1 MHAPMHRT
9 DWYMLPEKKQKT
21 LIQMEKYTRTETP
34 NGVFGIYMDTDII
47 HVRILT
53 GGKSQP
59 VLSMPAYF
67 NLDDLDDVLTGRRA
81 VVQANMNPK
90 KALHSVLAFMQEA
103 ESAVSSTL
111 EPCSIR
117 YCIALM
123 KELKMELQKTAFAQ
137 ISDCVL
143 ALSVP
148 EIITQKNVRIAM
160 EKAGFHVIRVM
171 TATDAC
177 ALSKAQDMKHD
188 QQFGVRVISNC
199 KKQNLLAE
207 FSAWTD
213 QTNMLEGLEYTI
225 GENTPEMIPNMTYYY
240 LSDTK
245 SRETLGQET
254 IGYEDLSVVA
264 ADGAAAQGA
273 RLTNPAANPI
283 TMLVLFP
290 WTAGIEITTIQWG
303 KECIPLTWLNEERHM
318 IPMRTDGFDILL
330 DSGIKGK
337 SLNLYLKSKDSKREV
352 RTWKMEEICPEFP
365 KDTSQLKAWIE
376 VGMEGGDFTL
386 VLQSGEKR
394 AKIDLSQFTEEKPEP
409 FPINTVFVPKQ
420 LLANVLQAGKEFCL
434 GAENLNPTT
443 KASAIGKGIQMIARQ
458 TQEVFA
464 DCHDGDT
471 NIRVSTWIEKLL
483 AVKDNLEYGIV
494 SSERTTNRWAYMDEK
509 LLMMDFRTALAQ
521 NLYQLNVL
529 PIEANGAIFDPHIHD
544 AVHIEETD
552 RVEEDRVVEEIQKGY
567 FFGEKL
573 YRPTKVIVS
582 KNSCQK

>member
-1 MHAPMHRT
+1 
-9 DWYMLPEKKQKT
+9 
-21 LIQMEKYTRTETP
+21 MEKYTRTETP

>member
-1 MHAPMHRT
+1 
-9 DWYMLPEKKQKT
+9 
-21 LIQMEKYTRTETP
+21 MEKYTRTETP

-148 EIITQKNVRIAM
+148 EIITQKNVRTAM

>member
-1 MHAPMHRT
+1 
-9 DWYMLPEKKQKT
+9 
-21 LIQMEKYTRTETP
+21 MEKYTRTETP

-81 VVQANMNPK
+81 VVQANMNQK

-177 ALSKAQDMKHD
+177 ALSKAQGMKHD

-199 KKQNLLAE
+199 RKQDLQAE
-207 FSAWTD
+207 FSTWTD

-225 GENTPEMIPNMTYYY
+225 GENVPKTIPNMTYYY

-254 IGYEDLSVVA
+254 IGYEDLSIVA

-290 WTAGIEITTIQWG
+290 WTVGIEISTIQWG
-303 KECIPLTWLNEERHM
+303 KECIPLTWLSEEQHL
-318 IPMRTDGFDILL
+318 IPMRTDGFDIFL
-330 DSGIKGK
+330 DSGIRGK
-337 SLNLYLKSKDSKREV
+337 RLDLYLKSKDSKRRV
-352 RTWKMEEICPEFP
+352 RTWKMEDICPEFP
-365 KDTSQLKAWIE
+365 KDASRLKAWVE
-376 VGMEGGDFTL
+376 VGMECGDFTL
-386 VLQSGEKR
+386 ILQSGEKL
-394 AKIDLSQFTEEKPEP
+394 AKIDLSQFTEEKPKR
-409 FPINTVFVPKQ
+409 FPINTVFVPQQ
-420 LLANVLQAGKEFCL
+420 LLTNVLQTKKEFCL

-443 KASAIGKGIQMIARQ
+443 KDSAIGKGIQMIARQ

-544 AVHIEETD
+544 A
-552 RVEEDRVVEEIQKGY
+552 RV
-567 FFGEKL
+567 
-573 YRPTKVIVS
+573 
-582 KNSCQK
+582 